1 MLVDDETP
9 KQRTH
14 SRKMSQASSHGFSNM
29 EEIPDE
35 EKEEKGDIFEADNTS
50 TRETETQ
57 ENNLHKAS
65 FAFKIQSNHRYDKS
79 NSATERMSFIS
90 QVSDYQDEPKVDS
103 MPSTL

>member
-1 MLVDDETP
+1 
-9 KQRTH
+9 
-14 SRKMSQASSHGFSNM
+14 M